1 MSEKSGNPASL
12 GCGTL
17 ILVALI
23 VLIFGNKNDDLV
35 EEIRSLR
42 NEVHQLGEEVR
53 GLRGDREKGEGLPN
67 AERLDAGD

>member
-1 MSEKSGNPASL
+1 MSESSRTANL

-35 EEIRSLR
+35 REIQGLR
-42 NEVHQLGEEVR
+42 TEVQQLSEEVR
-53 GLRGDREKGEGLPN
+53 NLKSDEIKPV
-67 AERLDAGD
+67 AEAPEQGAVD